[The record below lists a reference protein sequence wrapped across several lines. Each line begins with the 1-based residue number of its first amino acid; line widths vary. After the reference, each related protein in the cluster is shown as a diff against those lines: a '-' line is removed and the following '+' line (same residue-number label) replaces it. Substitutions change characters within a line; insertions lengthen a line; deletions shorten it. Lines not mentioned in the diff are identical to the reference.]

1 VCGTYLYM
9 VYIQNTNHTHTIVY
23 DVHVVVLT
31 SLTTVLHLAF
41 LLQHY
46 DIDDCLEDNAEDY

>member
-1 VCGTYLYM
+1 M